1 MLEQKRY
8 DKNKIYSLHEPEVYC
23 IAKGKAHKK
32 YEFGNKVA
40 VVTGHQSGVI
50 TGIKSF
56 AHNCYDGHTL
66 EPALDQCER
75 IRKDCQGSRP
85 KVAVVDRGCKG
96 RKHIGTTT
104 IMIPS
109 KPKKQTT
116 AYQKRVLRKLFR
128 QRAAIEPIIGHLKS
142 DHRMKRNFLAGTQ
155 GDAVNA
161 LLAAA
166 AFNLKKKLNQLK
178 KELLAIIWKWWI
190 YLNKSFEVAF

>member
-1 MLEQKRY
+1 M
-8 DKNKIYSLHEPEVYC
+8 
-23 IAKGKAHKK
+23 
-32 YEFGNKVA
+32 
-40 VVTGHQSGVI
+40 
-50 TGIKSF
+50 
-56 AHNCYDGHTL
+56 
-66 EPALDQCER
+66 
-75 IRKDCQGSRP
+75 
-85 KVAVVDRGCKG
+85 
-96 RKHIGTTT
+96 
-104 IMIPS
+104 
-109 KPKKQTT
+109 
-116 AYQKRVLRKLFR
+116 RKLFR